1 MTAASDRTLTKDG
14 VTAATARA
22 LRTAMHRLLTGT
34 ARHTDGRLTKQN
46 LWKEAE
52 VSRATMNRAHTILA
66 EWDDQVA
73 QRSTA
78 DPEAARRDDEILELR
93 LKLTTKKRECTDL
106 HRRLDA
112 AITAIAALHHDNT
125 LFRQELAH
133 HRAGV
138 LPIRPTAD
146 Q

>member
-1 MTAASDRTLTKDG
+1 MTTASDRTLTEDG

-34 ARHTDGRLTKQN
+34 ARHTDGQLTKQN
-46 LWKEAE
+46 LWKEAR
-52 VSRATMNRAHTILA
+52 VSRATMNRARTILA

-78 DPEAARRDDEILELR
+78 DPEASRRDEEIHELQQ
-93 LKLTTKKRECTDL
+93 KLATQKREYTDL
-106 HRRLDA
+106 QRRLDA
-112 AITAIAALHHDNT
+112 ATTAIAALHHDNT
-125 LFRQELAH
+125 LLRQELAH
-133 HRAGV
+133 HRADV
-138 LPIRPTAD
+138 IPIRPTAS